1 MTTLDICL
9 CTFQRDSVTD
19 TLRSLMAAEIPDG
32 VAAEIIV
39 VDNDDQPSARHRVV
53 AVAKQGPL
61 QVTYIHHPG
70 RNISAAR
77 NACLEASE
85 ADLVA
90 FIDDDEL
97 ASPMWLS
104 ALIHEYRAN
113 CAQVVIGPVDAV
125 YPADAPDW
133 MRRAQVH
140 STRPVWAGGTIR
152 SGYTSNALVD
162 RRSPEI
168 RAMRFDLAFGRT
180 GGEDTDFFSRIVGTG
195 GRIAY
200 ASEALILEPV
210 TSERLAFRWLA
221 RRRFRMGQ
229 THARGLMR
237 QPGATRLAS
246 LAAAGAKICF
256 CLISAAITL
265 PDNRRRNMSV
275 LRACLH
281 AGVIAGLVGYA
292 PLTLY
297 GSDQVPGE
305 GRI

>member
-1 MTTLDICL
+1 
-9 CTFQRDSVTD
+9 
-19 TLRSLMAAEIPDG
+19 MATEIPDG
-32 VAAEIIV
+32 VEAEIIV

-77 NACLEASE
+77 NACLEASAAE
-85 ADLVA
+85 FVA

-104 ALIHEYRAN
+104 ALIHEHRASG
-113 CAQVVIGPVDAV
+113 AQGVIGPVDAV
-125 YPADAPDW
+125 YPADAPEW
-133 MRRAQVH
+133 MRRAHVH
-140 STRPVWAGGTIR
+140 STRPVWAGGVIR
-152 SGYTSNALVD
+152 TGYTSNALVD

-168 RAMRFDLAFGRT
+168 REMRFDLALGRT

-200 ASEALILEPV
+200 APEALIFEPV
-210 TSERLAFRWLA
+210 TPERLSFAWLA

-237 QPGATRLAS
+237 QPGAKRWLS
-246 LAAAGAKICF
+246 LPVAAAKVCF

-297 GSDQVPGE
+297 GSDQVPG
-305 GRI
+305 GGHA